1 MKPFALYRMP
11 GEALATRIT
20 AAKATVVSS
29 CAELNGR
36 SGFVIAPF
44 SPTPHEP
51 ILLIEPEE
59 VSKFVPD
66 ADGGEPFAFE
76 DVESS
81 SSRAAY
87 ASTFPTFH
95 KNSPTTLSA
104 KWCWRDRKRWNV
116 AARSMPYACL
126 TVRANSIRS
135 K

>member
-29 CAELNGR
+29 CAELNGS

-76 DVESS
+76 EPPMHLLSLHFTK
-81 SSRAAY
+81 R
-87 ASTFPTFH
+87 
-95 KNSPTTLSA
+95 SPTTLSE
-104 KWCWRDRKRWNV
+104 KWYWRDKKPWNV
-116 AARSMPYACL
+116 VAKSMPYACL

>member
-29 CAELNGR
+29 CAELNGH

-76 DVESS
+76 DVEAS

-95 KNSPTTLSA
+95 KTLTNNTF
-104 KWCWRDRKRWNV
+104 RKV
-116 AARSMPYACL
+116 VLARQK
-126 TVRANSIRS
+126 TV
-135 K
+135 